1 MVAGGGSAIL
11 LAWAPE
17 HLWFIPLGVILA
29 MLTLVVRV
37 GSSTA
42 SAAAQSPGIG
52 LTLLGALYVGALFPY
67 FALLRNR
74 PGGIA
79 VIILILLLVIASDT
93 GAYFVGSW
101 MGRTRLAPRVSP
113 KKTVEGA
120 IGGLALCVLA
130 GLLLR
135 QPLVPGWSV
144 GQTVALSAAIGVL
157 AQLGDL
163 AGSALKRSAGVKDS
177 GWIFPGHG
185 GLLDRTCSM
194 VFATVFD
201 LLLESMNMA
210 RQPNLLVEQS
220 KIMIT
225 SILSAVIIFAVLII
239 VHETGHFLMAKRS
252 GVRVIRYSVG
262 YPPKLF
268 GIRRGETEYAFGATP
283 LGGYVRMLGDEVA
296 EEPTAETLEGYV
308 QRAAARPARGGA
320 PSRHRRVT
328 GHRAGADAARP
339 RASARGRR

>member
-1 MVAGGGSAIL
+1 VLRTRVWTALVALPALLAVVLFAPAPWFAAFVGVLTAWGLYEIGAMTRADTAGVATALVVAGGGSAVL
-11 LAWAPE
+11 LALAPE

-37 GSSTA
+37 GLGT
-42 SAAAQSPGIG
+42 AAQAPGIG

-79 VIILILLLVIASDT
+79 AMILILLLVIASDT

-101 MGRTRLAPRVSP
+101 IGRTRLAPRVSP

-120 IGGLALCVLA
+120 IGGLALCVVA

-135 QPLVPGWSV
+135 QPLVPEWGI

-194 VFATVFD
+194 VFATV
-201 LLLESMNMA
+201 L
-210 RQPNLLVEQS
+210 
-220 KIMIT
+220 T
-225 SILSAVIIFAVLII
+225 
-239 VHETGHFLMAKRS
+239 
-252 GVRVIRYSVG
+252 Y
-262 YPPKLF
+262 YW
-268 GIRRGETEYAFGATP
+268 
-283 LGGYVRMLGDEVA
+283 
-296 EEPTAETLEGYV
+296 
-308 QRAAARPARGGA
+308 
-320 PSRHRRVT
+320 SR
-328 GHRAGADAARP
+328 
-339 RASARGRR
+339 